1 MKKNNSTKKTIQILV
16 IAGLIIYNYLA
27 ILKIGS
33 ISDKISY
40 IDNKIEL
47 SNYESMNIPDLLA
60 NNKKYVKYVE
70 KITKQFEG
78 DVEYLESLDTIKEMC
93 KRNNIS
99 VIELTSELKNNLN
112 ATQGVFENY
121 DRTTD
126 RYQINLKVSGVFLN
140 IGKLIERLLESSYFV
155 NTLRIDRSSDSKVTG
170 YFTLYHYLSKPLNSR
185 DILAVNFDKAI
196 KDTPVFDKIDLQKN
210 INWGNDIFYKT
221 KKITKPTLNSR
232 AYYLTD
238 VSLKLNPS
246 VVINGK
252 TYKNGSII
260 DVYTIKDIT
269 ANSVTL
275 SGARKSIVLQL
286 EKGAAIEITT
296 GGFKK
301 AFIEARRSGQSY
313 FEYKGKIYST
323 DLN

>member
-1 MKKNNSTKKTIQILV
+1 MEKIQGITDIFFDLDHTLWDFQKNSSLTFDYLLNKYNIDIDLKTF
-16 IAGLIIYNYLA
+16 
-27 ILKIGS
+27 LKIY
-33 ISDKISY
+33 IPINFSY
-40 IDNKIEL
+40 WKLYRD
-47 SNYESMNIPDLLA
+47 
-60 NNKKYVKYVE
+60 E

-121 DRTTD
+121 DRATD

-185 DILAVNFDKAI
+185 DILAVNFDKVI
-196 KDTPVFDKIDLQKN
+196 KDTPVFDKIDLQNN

-286 EKGAAIEITT
+286 EKGAAIQITT

>member
-170 YFTLYHYLSKPLNSR
+170 FFTLYHYLSKPLNSR

-286 EKGAAIEITT
+286 EKGAAIQITT

>member
-40 IDNKIEL
+40 IDNKIEF

-60 NNKKYVKYVE
+60 DNNQYIEYVE
-70 KITKQFEG
+70 KISSQFEG
-78 DVEYLESLDTIKEMC
+78 DVEYLESLDVIKKLC
-93 KRNNIS
+93 KVNNVS
-99 VIELTSELKNNLN
+99 VIELTSEMKNTIS
-112 ATQGVFENY
+112 APQGVFENY
-121 DRTTD
+121 DWTTE

-140 IGKLIERLLESSYFV
+140 IGKLIERLLESNYFV
-155 NTLRIDRSSDSKVTG
+155 NTLRIDRSSDIKVTG

-185 DILAVNFDKAI
+185 DILAVNFDKVI
-196 KDTPVFDKIDLQKN
+196 KDTPVFDKIDLQNN

-221 KKITKPTLNSR
+221 KKITKPAPNSR

-238 VSLKLNPS
+238 VSLTPNPS

-269 ANSVTL
+269 TNSVTL
-275 SGARKSIVLQL
+275 SSARKSIVLQL
-286 EKGAAIEITT
+286 EKGAAIQITT

>member
-170 YFTLYHYLSKPLNSR
+170 FFTLYHYLSKPLNSR

-269 ANSVTL
+269 TNSVTL
-275 SGARKSIVLQL
+275 SSARKSIVLQL
-286 EKGAAIEITT
+286 EKGAAIQITT

>member
-60 NNKKYVKYVE
+60 NNKKYVEYVE

-170 YFTLYHYLSKPLNSR
+170 FFTLYHYLSKPLNSR

-286 EKGAAIEITT
+286 EKGAAIQITT

>member
-1 MKKNNSTKKTIQILV
+1 MKNKNSSKRIFQAILL
-16 IAGLIIYNYLA
+16 IGLIVYNYTTVLN
-27 ILKIGS
+27 INS
-33 ISDKISY
+33 IADKISY

-60 NNKKYVKYVE
+60 NNKKYVEYVE

-112 ATQGVFENY
+112 APQGVFENY

-140 IGKLIERLLESSYFV
+140 IGKLMEQLFESGYFV
-155 NTLRIDRSSDSKVTG
+155 NTIIMDRSSSNKVTG
-170 YFTLYHYLSKPLNSR
+170 FFTLYHYLSKPLNTS
-185 DILAVNFDKAI
+185 DVLSINFNKVI
-196 KDTPVFDKIDLQKN
+196 KNTPLYNTIELQKN
-210 INWGNDIFYKT
+210 MNWGKDIFYKPKRVAKAAPNT
-221 KKITKPTLNSR
+221 R
-232 AYYLTD
+232 AYYLTG
-238 VSLKLNPS
+238 VSLMPNPS

-260 DVYTIKDIT
+260 DIYTINDIT

-275 SGARKSIVLQL
+275 SSARKSIVLQL
-286 EKGAAIEITT
+286 EKGAAIQVTT
-296 GGFKK
+296 KGFKK
-301 AFIEARRSGQSY
+301 AFTDARRNGQSY
-313 FEYKGKIYST
+313 FEYKGKLYST